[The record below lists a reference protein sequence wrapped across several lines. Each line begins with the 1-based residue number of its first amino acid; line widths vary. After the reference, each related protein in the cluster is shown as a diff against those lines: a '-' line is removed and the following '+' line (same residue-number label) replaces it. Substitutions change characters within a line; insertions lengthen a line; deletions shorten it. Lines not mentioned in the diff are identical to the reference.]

1 MTLKVLSLEQFKTLV
16 EDAHLICFKEIRPR
30 NFNTFN
36 YAILVDND
44 QGVPMAYAT
53 CIELDKGTVYMQHG
67 GAFPGSEK
75 GPGAV
80 RAYHMI
86 MNYLRESYARASTII
101 KNTNIAMIKLAYSAG
116 FIIHGVDYME
126 DGIYLH
132 LLNDFSGGKENGG
145 MDSDSNDGRL
155 NAPAGG
161 ATTPATGG

>member
-1 MTLKVLSLEQFKTLV
+1 VTLKVLHYEDFKQIV
-16 EDAHLICFKEIRPR
+16 EDAHLICFKELRPR
-30 NFNTFN
+30 QFNTFN
-36 YAILVDND
+36 YAILIENE
-44 QGVPMAYAT
+44 QGTPMAYAT
-53 CIELDKGTVYMQHG
+53 IIELDKDTCYMQHG

-86 MNYLRESYARASTII
+86 MNYLRESYARSSTII

-132 LLNDFSGGKENGG
+132 LMNDFRGDDNGLV
-145 MDSDSNDGRL
+145 DSSSDGRGL

-161 ATTPATGG
+161 ATTPATAGR